1 MNNAAK
7 LSLCASVLCLV
18 ASSFVFTS
26 QAQAST
32 CITPPASCRVTSK
45 FGNRLHPVQKKWKL
59 HRGTDY
65 GCGIGTPLISVENG
79 AVVRAS
85 FDTGGGNF
93 VVLRGTSGREFKYLH
108 LSRFSDAAARMQP
121 LTRGLVVGNSGN
133 TGKWTTG
140 PHLHFEAWSGGTPI
154 DPQSLMCTGDE
165 QPPAEDVGDTP
176 HDNPAE
182 GSDEPEVH
190 QPELGDGSLF
200 SMIENIVGAKA
211 LNPDYPAQLAKLG
224 KERLYSELAY
234 LDAASLRVN
243 AEKRASLERIE
254 VMKALR
260 QILMVEANLKHEL
273 SKAKANAM
281 RK

>member
-1 MNNAAK
+1 MTAFGK
-7 LSLCASVLCLV
+7 LSLTAALFGVV
-18 ASSFVFTS
+18 ASSFVFVPKAHAES
-26 QAQAST
+26 
-32 CITPPASCRVTSK
+32 CITPPASCRVTSQ

-65 GCGIGTPLISVENG
+65 GCGIGTPLVSVENG
-79 AVVRAS
+79 AVARAS

-93 VVLRGTSGREFKYLH
+93 VVLRGSSGREFKYLH
-108 LSRFSDAAARMQP
+108 LSRFSDVSARMQP
-121 LTRGLVVGNSGN
+121 VSRGLVVGNSGN

-140 PHLHFEAWSGGTPI
+140 PHLHFEAWRGGVPI
-154 DPQSLMCTGDE
+154 DPQSLMCSGE
-165 QPPAEDVGDTP
+165 SPPPAEDVGDTP

-182 GSDEPEVH
+182 GSDEPEMV
-190 QPELGDGSLF
+190 QPEIGDGSLF

-224 KERLYSELAY
+224 KERLYAELAY
-234 LDAASLRVN
+234 LDAASLRLN

-260 QILMVEANLKHEL
+260 QILLVESHLKPEL